1 MSKCRKVYFV
11 LAVSLLLVYGF
22 SLVVARFVYPY
33 PPMAVTIP
41 CMYSLYGLTLFR
53 SDQPVLL
60 LSGAI
65 AVGAVCHIGL
75 FLLLNLYILR
85 RATRQI
91 ALQPSRAFL
100 PSNVAVV
107 LILALSILYWF
118 LAGRDG
124 LRIQGFG
131 YLLLYGALN
140 VVTLSGLIAAR
151 WLIVKRLSIR
161 ASQRSERAVLCY
173 NFAIHAALLLVLF
186 PFMGETL

>member
-11 LAVSLLLVYGF
+11 LAVILLLVYGF
-22 SLVVARFVYPY
+22 SFVVTRFVYPY
-33 PPMAVTIP
+33 PPLAVTIP
-41 CMYSLYGLTLFR
+41 WMYGWTLFR
-53 SDQPVLL
+53 NDQPVLL
-60 LSGAI
+60 LSG

-118 LAGRDG
+118 LAGSDG

-131 YLLLYGALN
+131 YLLLCGALN
-140 VVTLSGLIAAR
+140 VVTLSGLIAAQ